1 MLGTD
6 EVEQVIQEHEGTK
19 SVQLFIQMNG
29 TSSSCSYASDPGCS
43 TGQANGEGQTESEND
58 DTWME
63 KSFYEVCSSKR
74 MKLEP
79 REGK

>member
-58 DTWME
+58 DTWVRPN
-63 KSFYEVCSSKR
+63 SLIIHLICR
-74 MKLEP
+74 P
-79 REGK
+79 RHNFK

>member
-29 TSSSCSYASDPGCS
+29 TSSSCSDASDPGCS

-58 DTWME
+58 DTW
-63 KSFYEVCSSKR
+63 VRPNTLIIHLICR
-74 MKLEP
+74 P
-79 REGK
+79 RHNFK